1 MSSKSGVRFFRRTNV
16 RLTLL
21 YVVTFCLSALFICGF
36 LYLRLNHKLIKEID
50 RLLLDETDEL
60 SKILSEGGNIEEHFK
75 DFEAENSTRGFY
87 PIYFAVLRAEGPPVY
102 LSKTF
107 DKIGSRLGPEA
118 LLNAEKGKRTQETV
132 RLPGRKT
139 PFRVVSRP
147 VRKDGRFAYLIQVGT
162 HLRFV
167 RKSLSHFK
175 GNILI
180 ALPIILIL
188 GSSGGWILAKRSL
201 LPLASIVAKTRSITS
216 SNLGDRL
223 TARGTND
230 EMDHLIETI
239 NAMIERLEASFRKMA
254 EFTADVSHELK
265 TPLSAMRGE
274 AELLLSKRR
283 PQEEYEEGLA
293 RMIDRFDHLNR
304 LLGDLTLLSAT
315 DSSQVRLE
323 TSPLRLDLL
332 IMEIGSLFRVL
343 AEQKGILFEVGP
355 LQEVVVLGD
364 NPRLQQLLT
373 ILIDNAIK
381 FTEKGSIHL
390 TLEKMNGTAVV
401 RIRDTGAGIPQQ
413 EQEKIFQRFYRVDKS
428 RSRETGGTG
437 LGLSIAEWIVNAHNG
452 RIEVTSEPDKGS
464 TFSVHLPLHE
474 ASAGSHI
481 S

>member
-1 MSSKSGVRFFRRTNV
+1 MSSKSGVRFLRRTDV

-21 YVVTFCLSALFICGF
+21 YIVTFCLSTLLICGF
-36 LYLRLNHKLIKEID
+36 LYLRLQHKLIKEVD

-60 SKILSEGGNIEEHFK
+60 SKILSEEATTEKHFK
-75 DFEAENSTRGFY
+75 DFETENSTRGFY
-87 PIYFAVLRAEGPPVY
+87 PIYFAIFRAEGSPVY
-102 LSKTF
+102 ASKEF
-107 DKIGSRLGPEA
+107 EKIGSRLGPEA
-118 LLNAEKGKRTQETV
+118 ISNAKKGKRTQETV
-132 RLPGRKT
+132 RLPGRRT

-147 VRKDGRFAYLIQVGT
+147 IRKDGRFTYLIQTGT

-188 GSSGGWILAKRSL
+188 GSSGGWFLARRSL

-230 EMDHLIETI
+230 EMDYLIETI

-274 AELLLSKRR
+274 AELLLSKKRTR
-283 PQEEYEEGLA
+283 EEYEEGLA
-293 RMIDRFDHLNR
+293 RMVDRFDQLNR
-304 LLGDLTLLSAT
+304 LLSDLTLLSAT

-332 IMEIGSLFRVL
+332 IMEIGSLFQVL

-355 LQEVVVLGD
+355 LQAVVVLGD
-364 NPRLQQLLT
+364 TPRLQQLFT

-381 FTEKGSIHL
+381 FTKKGSIHL

-474 ASAGSHI
+474 ASAGSHL